1 MALVRRDE
9 PAIRQL
15 SKEECCSAE
24 AERSDTDGSCNAYV
38 TLFLT
43 LGSYTV
49 KSRMYDV

>member
-1 MALVRRDE
+1 MALVGRDE

-15 SKEECCSAE
+15 SREERCLAE
-24 AERSDTDGSCNAYV
+24 AERSDTDGSFNVYV

-43 LGSYTV
+43 LGSYTI